1 MILRKFVQILFIV
14 LVMSALAV
22 GIIFIVRI
30 PSSASGDGAVS
41 AACVSPLDGD
51 GAEPADVLR
60 VAALHGR
67 LPAGV
72 VVDGTD
78 VGGMARSA
86 ALSKIRRQTEER
98 LKGERLRI
106 CCGEKIYVY
115 RYPEFSYRDRLAE
128 TLAAVRTRGSYSSD
142 VEIYLNG
149 MGEIVDYICREAEKP
164 MEEPS
169 ALFRSEGQPFAY
181 RAGNDGVAAD
191 RVALAQDV
199 VASLNGGFF
208 DVRVKLYDVP
218 RTLTEA
224 DVRRRTAVLGGFTTY
239 FDGCNLGRSANIR
252 LAASKLNGCVIGA
265 GETLS
270 FNAAVGERT
279 VENGFANA
287 KIILDGKFV
296 EGVGGGVCQVSTTL
310 YNAALLS
317 GLRVEEYHPH
327 SLAVGYVS
335 LSRDAMV
342 SGNYFDLKIKNDRAF
357 PVYLRVAVSVNRIAC
372 TFYGESDGWS
382 YSLLSERQETIP
394 MPPEE
399 IVEGDEDR
407 ILVNG
412 REGAVSRGYL
422 IARRGDEE
430 RKILLRT
437 DRYAP
442 IAQVRQIRRA
452 EGENG
457 QTRPDPAGI

>member
-1 MILRKFVQILFIV
+1 MP
-14 LVMSALAV
+14 ALAV
-22 GIIFIVRI
+22 GIIFILRL
-30 PSSASGDGAVS
+30 PSSASEVGAFS
-41 AACVSPLDGD
+41 AAACVVPLSG
-51 GAEPADVLR
+51 GEPKQEDALR
-60 VAALHGR
+60 VAALRGR

-72 VVDGTD
+72 VVNGTN
-78 VGGMARSA
+78 VGRMTRSA

-98 LKGERLRI
+98 LKGEQLRI
-106 CCGEKIYVY
+106 CCGDKVYIY
-115 RYPEFSYRDRLAE
+115 RYPEFSYRDRLGE
-128 TLAAVRTRGSYSSD
+128 TLAGIRARGSYSAD

-149 MGEIVDYICREAEKP
+149 MEEIVGYICEEAEKP

-169 ALFRSEGQPFAY
+169 ALFRSEGKPFVY
-181 RAGNDGVAAD
+181 REGRDGVAAD
-191 RVALAQDV
+191 RRALTEDI
-199 VASLNGGFF
+199 VASLNGGFPE
-208 DVRVKLYDVP
+208 VGVKLHDVP

-224 DVRRRTAVLGGFTTY
+224 DVRRRTASLGSFTTY
-239 FDGCNLGRSANIR
+239 FDGSNLGRGANIR
-252 LAASKLNGCVIGA
+252 LAASKLNGCVVGA

-279 VENGFANA
+279 AENGFANA

-317 GLRVEEYHPH
+317 GLGVEEYHPH
-327 SLAVGYVS
+327 SLAVGYVP

-342 SGNYFDLKIKNDRAF
+342 SGNYFDLKIKNNRAF
-357 PVYLRVAVSVNRIAC
+357 PVYLRVSSSVNRITC
-372 TFYGESDGWS
+372 TFYGESDGWK
-382 YSLLSERQETIP
+382 YSLLSEKQGVVP
-394 MPPEE
+394 MPPEVT
-399 IVEGDEDR
+399 VEGDEDR

-412 REGAVSRGYL
+412 REGALSRGYL

-430 RKILLRT
+430 KKILLRT

-452 EGENG
+452 EGENE
-457 QTRPDPAGI
+457 QTRPAPAGI